1 MKIVYIFEPLDYE
14 EEKQS
19 VLAIGFFDGVHL
31 GHRALLKE
39 AKREALRR
47 GVEFAVMTFTPHP
60 DEVVFGTTD
69 KWYLTPLSE
78 KAQRLRE
85 LGVEKLY
92 VVHFNESF
100 ATLSPTRFIEQYI
113 QQLRAV
119 HVVVGYD
126 FTFGYRAKGTVQT
139 LQNER
144 TTYGYDVTIV
154 PKQQYAEEKISST
167 RIRKLIRN
175 GDVERAAQL
184 LGHPHR
190 TTVGIHLL
198 FGNLYEVV
206 VNESVP
212 LPAYGTYTVF
222 MKQGSKRGYG
232 ELIRKAESDVYFI
245 RSAKHWLH
253 GKVTIEWVGAATREK
268 FQVVKQL

>member
-60 DEVVFGTTD
+60 EEVVFGTTD

-78 KAQRLRE
+78 KAQRLRA

-92 VVHFNESF
+92 VVHFNASF

-113 QQLRAV
+113 YQLRAV

-126 FTFGYRAKGTVQT
+126 FTFGYRAGGTVET

-144 TTYGYDVTIV
+144 TSYGYDVTVV

-167 RIRKLIRN
+167 RIRALIRN

-190 TTVGIHLL
+190 TTIGVQLL
-198 FGNLYEVV
+198 FGDLYEVA

-212 LPAYGTYTVF
+212 LPTYGTYTVL
-222 MKQGSKRGYG
+222 MKQGSKQGYG
-232 ELIRKAESDVYFI
+232 ELIREVDSNAYFI
-245 RSAKHWLH
+245 RSAKRWLH
-253 GKVTIEWVGAATREK
+253 GKVTIEWVSAAKREK
-268 FQVVKQL
+268 LRIVKQL